1 MNSLLSSVIII
12 LCIGLPIAYL
22 ILKLSF
28 RNHLLF
34 RIGIVW
40 MINLFIVAIG
50 TRVSA
55 TIPQYYPQWLSLTI
69 IILASWVCFFVT
81 HKGVQR
87 PLNDIEEKLKLIS
100 RGFTKFNF
108 LEKDLRRKDEI
119 GILNQS
125 LMTLSKELGSIIR
138 SVQDISIQ
146 INQASIQ
153 LKTTSDELSSGAGN
167 EAVSIEEISASMEE
181 MVNSIAQNS
190 DNSSRTSNIA
200 ENARESIRNSN
211 YSANEA
217 VDALNRIDEKI
228 KLINDIA
235 LQTNILSLNAA
246 VEAARSKENSSG
258 FAVVA
263 AEVRKLADLSKDA
276 ALEIKKLSN
285 EASDISQNAS
295 NQLGETVAL
304 INETSDLVSSIYK
317 ASSEQDL
324 GARQINNAINEINIH
339 IQASATT
346 AEEMSA
352 SAEELQYMSD
362 SLRENIGFFKATEAV
377 EEITS
382 ERKKKPKFFKKK
394 KNRFYKKAS

>member
-1 MNSLLSSVIII
+1 
-12 LCIGLPIAYL
+12 
-22 ILKLSF
+22 
-28 RNHLLF
+28 
-34 RIGIVW
+34 

-55 TIPQYYPQWLSLTI
+55 TIPDIYPQWLSLTV
-69 IILASWVCFFVT
+69 IILVSWLCIYIT
-81 HKGVQR
+81 HKSIQR
-87 PLNDIEEKLKLIS
+87 PLNKVEDRLRLMAKGYT
-100 RGFTKFNF
+100 RFNF
-108 LEKDLRRKDEI
+108 SEHDLKRKDEI
-119 GILNQS
+119 GALNQS
-125 LMTLSKELGSIIR
+125 VMTLSNELGSIMR
-138 SVQDISIQ
+138 TVQDVSLQ

-153 LKTTSDELSSGAGN
+153 LKTTSDDLSSSAGN
-167 EAVSIEEISASMEE
+167 EAISIEEISASMEE

-200 ENARESIRNSN
+200 ENARESIRSSN
-211 YSANEA
+211 YSAHEA
-217 VDALNRIDEKI
+217 IEALNRIDEKI

-304 INETSDLVSSIYK
+304 INETSDLVSLIYK

-324 GARQINNAINEINIH
+324 GARQINNAINEMNIH

-352 SAEELQYMSD
+352 SAEELQHFSD
-362 SLRENIGFFKATEAV
+362 TLRENTGFFKATEVA
-377 EEITS
+377 EAITS

-394 KNRFYKKAS
+394 KYRFYKKAS